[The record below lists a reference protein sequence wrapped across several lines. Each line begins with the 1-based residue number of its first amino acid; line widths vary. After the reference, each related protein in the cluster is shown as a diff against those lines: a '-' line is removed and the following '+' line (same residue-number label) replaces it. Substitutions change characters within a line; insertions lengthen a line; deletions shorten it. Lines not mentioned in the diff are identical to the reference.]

1 MREFLRAIFTT
12 GLIIAFWHGIY
23 KSHNVLLISSSSSE
37 SASSSFNNRI
47 SHRNYELD
55 QLTLHYLF
63 SFPSSLLSNTTDMVT
78 IQNLLV
84 VALSCSALTEATKA
98 SNAGFVNFIKNVVK
112 RETGVRGTNNIWA
125 RGKSPL
131 HLYSCQLI

>member
-1 MREFLRAIFTT
+1 
-12 GLIIAFWHGIY
+12 
-23 KSHNVLLISSSSSE
+23 
-37 SASSSFNNRI
+37 
-47 SHRNYELD
+47 
-55 QLTLHYLF
+55 
-63 SFPSSLLSNTTDMVT
+63 MVT

-98 SNAGFVNFIKNVVK
+98 SNAGFVKFITSVIK

-131 HLYSCQLI
+131 HLYCCQLI